1 MTSDAP
7 DAVPAW
13 DPEREEAEAESRRDR
28 GSRRWWVVA
37 AVLVTLATAL
47 TIWFGISGTRGAITT
62 TDIGFEKDS
71 DSRITMVFDVT
82 RPEGTAVSCTI
93 AAMDGSYAR
102 VGTKEQLV
110 PASRER
116 TTRVRAAVRTTTRAV
131 TATVQGC
138 SRVE

>member
-37 AVLVTLATAL
+37 AVLVALATAL
-47 TIWFGISGTRGAITT
+47 TMWFGISGTRGAITT
-62 TDIGFEKDS
+62 TDIGFE
-71 DSRITMVFDVT
+71 RNGEREIVMIFDVT
-82 RPEGTAVSCTI
+82 RPAGTQLSCTVT
-93 AAMDGSYAR
+93 AMDSKYAR
-102 VGTKEQLV
+102 VGTKEHTV
-110 PASRER
+110 PASEAS
-116 TTRVRAAVRTTTRAV
+116 TTRVRAAVRTTTTAA

-138 SRVE
+138 TRVE